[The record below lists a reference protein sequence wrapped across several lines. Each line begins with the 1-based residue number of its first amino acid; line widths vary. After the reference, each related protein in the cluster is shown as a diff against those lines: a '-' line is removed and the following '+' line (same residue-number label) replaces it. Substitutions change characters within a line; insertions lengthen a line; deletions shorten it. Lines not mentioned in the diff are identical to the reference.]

1 MSASMNSF
9 CDTTSGCS
17 SRLCGLQSGVSVS
30 MMLLC
35 FFPLVP
41 VSVIAPRSKLI
52 QSGHHPV
59 NLSAVGVKCRSR
71 EQVSLRHCR
80 YPNNPGWLVSH
91 RPVPFFTPP
100 SRSCVEQLFTSRSGY
115 TCGWASAS
123 LVKPKRWPGIL
134 SFDPCLKS
142 ALVARLH
149 SHDCIFPSL
158 SVVAVTEVVFIFS
171 H

>member
-1 MSASMNSF
+1 MNSF

-17 SRLCGLQSGVSVS
+17 SRLYGLETGVSVS

-52 QSGHHPV
+52 QSGHRLV
-59 NLSAVGVKCRSR
+59 NLSAVGVKCRLR
-71 EQVSLRHCR
+71 EQVSLQHGR
-80 YPNNPGWLVSH
+80 YPNNLRWLVPH

-115 TCGWASAS
+115 TCGWALAS
-123 LVKPKRWPGIL
+123 LVKPKKWPGIL

-149 SHDCIFPSL
+149 SHDWVFLSL
-158 SVVAVTEVVFIFS
+158 SVVAETK
-171 H
+171 